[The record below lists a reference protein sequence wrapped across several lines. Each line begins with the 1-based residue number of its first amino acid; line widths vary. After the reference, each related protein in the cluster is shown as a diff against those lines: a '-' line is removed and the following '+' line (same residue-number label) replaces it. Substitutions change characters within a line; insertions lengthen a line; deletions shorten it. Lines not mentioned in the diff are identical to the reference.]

1 MFFSQHAHRAWHE
14 REDGLDSVK
23 PGTIKVANDP
33 HASAVNIDSSQTGSC
48 TWYERHGG
56 IDLVKPVTA
65 ITNEGYY
72 AYGIVEGRI
81 RLLL

>member
-1 MFFSQHAHRAWHE
+1 MVFFSQHAHRAWYE

-23 PGTIKVANDP
+23 PVTIKVANDH

-56 IDLVKPVTA
+56 IDMVKPVTA
-65 ITNEGYY
+65 IMNEGNYS
-72 AYGIVEGRI
+72 GSLRPTSFIV
-81 RLLL
+81 